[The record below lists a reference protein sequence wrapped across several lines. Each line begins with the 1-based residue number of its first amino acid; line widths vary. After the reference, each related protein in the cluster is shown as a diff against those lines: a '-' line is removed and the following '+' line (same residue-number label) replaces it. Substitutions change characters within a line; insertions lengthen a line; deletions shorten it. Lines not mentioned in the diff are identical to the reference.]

1 MPSSIQ
7 PMRLRETV
15 PLSWKQKVRRGPIL
29 LDLDARL
36 QRGEPL
42 RVLFDANVLLD
53 VFCQRENAVP
63 AARALTFAELDAVR
77 GFVCASAFG
86 VICHHGA
93 TRGPSRTESE
103 RRLAADTM
111 RLLQVLPLTED
122 VLTAAIVGYD
132 DLSFEDAQVA
142 AAGALEGI
150 DTILT
155 NDVDFIKGHRA
166 ACKPQD
172 LISLL
177 EKHLGE
183 RCICRVVKVTEE
195 GAFRVEISN
204 PAGGWRQTIPLAGFP
219 TREEAERVAGIMA

>member
-1 MPSSIQ
+1 MHRS
-7 PMRLRETV
+7 
-15 PLSWKQKVRRGPIL
+15 PIL
-29 LDLDARL
+29 HDLDTRL
-36 QRGEPL
+36 QRGEAL

-63 AARALTFAELDAVR
+63 AARALTFAELDAVK

-86 VICHHGA
+86 VICHRGA
-93 TRGPSRTESE
+93 TRGPGRTESE
-103 RRLAADTM
+103 RRLAAETM

-122 VLTAAIVGYD
+122 VLKAAIKYE

-155 NDVDFIKGHRA
+155 SDVDFIRGHNA

-172 LISLL
+172 LIPLM

-183 RCICRVVKVTEE
+183 RYICRVMKVTEE
-195 GAFRVEISN
+195 GAFHVEISD

-219 TREEAERVAGIMA
+219 TREEAERVAGLWDETKGS